1 MLVRP
6 ADEAVEPAVAV
17 KSVQALAVEVLFL
30 HLPDDADGLLPHGL
44 DSIAAAVTRYGLLR
58 SG

>member
-1 MLVRP
+1 
-6 ADEAVEPAVAV
+6 V